1 MLKYLLRNIP
11 NVTPELVTCYCD
23 KKTNCFGNCD
33 STSEDDSGC
42 AMHLQIYN
50 EQVSDLL
57 DTESQNLSIREDS
70 KRGMFVDGLQ
80 EVVVSSAEATY
91 SVFKR
96 GSQNRQTGLTAMNE
110 ESSRSHSVFT
120 IKMESQVRHVITKA
134 LI

>member
-1 MLKYLLRNIP
+1 MLKHLLNLP
-11 NVTPELVTCYCD
+11 NVTSELVTCYCD
-23 KKTNCFGNCD
+23 KEMNCLSNCD
-33 STSEDDSGC
+33 STSEDDAGC
-42 AMHLQIYN
+42 AMRLQIYN

-96 GSQNRQTGLTAMNE
+96 GSENRQTGMTAMNE

-120 IKMESQVRHVITKA
+120 IKMESQVRHAMMKA
-134 LI
+134 RI